1 MSKANAEMIELI
13 KTIAADVADMKLA
26 VRELQEDNAQA
37 AVGAEK
43 MYQTLNVK
51 FDMLKNLETASR
63 EAVQQTAT
71 RTTKPTRPAFF
82 KQIFAEERDT
92 HIGTLYNQDD
102 IDAAFAEREVVAKK
116 KEVERNNKAASIV
129 YQNCLKGDNNKT
141 RLAAFEQL
149 YTSRNP

>member
-1 MSKANAEMIELI
+1 MSKANTEMLELI
-13 KTIAADVADMKLA
+13 KAIAADVAEMKLA

-63 EAVQQTAT
+63 EAVQQTTT

-82 KQIFAEERDT
+82 KQIFAEEREV
-92 HIGTLYNQDD
+92 HIGSLYNQED
-102 IDAAFAEREVVAKK
+102 IDAAFAERDVVAKK
-116 KEVERNNKAASIV
+116 KETDRNNKAASIV
-129 YQNCLKGDNNKT
+129 YQNCLKGDHNKM
-141 RLAAFEQL
+141 RIAAFEQL
-149 YTSRNP
+149 YATRNP